1 MLAKQLTTGVI
12 TLAIL
17 VFMSLLTGG
26 GVLVWSKIE
35 ENTTNIKKISDI
47 QLETVKILATIETN
61 DQNQERRLRDLER
74 EIRGKSVP
82 RGN

>member
-1 MLAKQLTTGVI
+1 MLAKQLATGVI

>member
-1 MLAKQLTTGVI
+1 MLAKQLTAGVI
-12 TLAIL
+12 TLAVL

>member
-12 TLAIL
+12 TLAVL

>member
-12 TLAIL
+12 TLAVL

-35 ENTTNIKKISDI
+35 ENTTSIKKISDI